1 MKLILLLLIS
11 CLALH
16 STKGAPRTAVY
27 KFMRCNPDGDQA
39 NCVTQQSPEMEWNP
53 DLPSKLPASAAE
65 YLEAEPV
72 EDENSPMEEDDEEEQ
87 EYEEEAEEEESKLS
101 ESPGIFLGEEGS
113 GGYEGSAAE
122 GPYMADKSNLGETGS
137 GMLWK
142 ESEDMSDLRRLFASR
157 RTSDEVKPDERDY
170 KEDHLLQL

>member
-1 MKLILLLLIS
+1 MLHKIQPSCKVNAGRLRWFRCVEADDLLWRPVKGAAERERRDIYQLIS
-11 CLALH
+11 LSHVL
-16 STKGAPRTAVY
+16 
-27 KFMRCNPDGDQA
+27 
-39 NCVTQQSPEMEWNP
+39 CVFR
-53 DLPSKLPASAAE
+53 
-65 YLEAEPV
+65 EAEPV

-113 GGYEGSAAE
+113 GGYEGSASE

-142 ESEDMSDLRRLFASR
+142 ESEGIFCRTGFAWI
-157 RTSDEVKPDERDY
+157 
-170 KEDHLLQL
+170 Q

>member
-1 MKLILLLLIS
+1 FLLILCLLICVS
-11 CLALH
+11 L
-16 STKGAPRTAVY
+16 TAVY

-53 DLPSKLPASAAE
+53 DLPSKLPASA
-65 YLEAEPV
+65 
-72 EDENSPMEEDDEEEQ
+72 
-87 EYEEEAEEEESKLS
+87 EAEEEESKLS

-142 ESEDMSDLRRLFASR
+142 ESEGIFCRTGFAWI
-157 RTSDEVKPDERDY
+157 
-170 KEDHLLQL
+170 Q